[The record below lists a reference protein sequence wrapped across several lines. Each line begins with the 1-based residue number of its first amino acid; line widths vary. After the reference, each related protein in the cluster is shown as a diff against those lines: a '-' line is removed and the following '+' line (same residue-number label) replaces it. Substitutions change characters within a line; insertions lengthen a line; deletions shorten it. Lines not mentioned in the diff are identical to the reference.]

1 MKTILHLSD
10 LHLKFD
16 NEADSYCKKLLDQLT
31 TDIFTQ
37 DGITIDTVFITGD
50 ICFSGMS
57 EQFSLAKDN
66 FIDPLLK
73 MLNLSYENIYI
84 VPGNH
89 DVERSKISIS
99 ERSLR
104 RNIDS
109 NTLNDLCIAIE
120 NGTEQW
126 PRLNSYRSFCKNIIN
141 YQSNILIDSPLM
153 TVRQSGDKLVIHCLN
168 SAWLAGD
175 DHDYGNLR
183 FENILKNSLNK
194 YGKNKNNIVLMHHP
208 IDWFHESERNSIAR
222 YFEKNVDAVFY
233 GHMHQFEQVT
243 TINLDQDITLKLQ
256 AGTLDP
262 RSNNAGY
269 SIIKLHTP
277 NSLKYGSVI
286 YRKYNQNN
294 EKYMS
299 WDERGINGSSDFS
312 IDKRSVFDSSK
323 FSELSTALFN
333 KIQYSHIVNT
343 GKSKSEKEKLS
354 DIFIEPNLVLDNGLD
369 IPKLKVRKIKNVEE
383 IISHDGLSV
392 ISGLEQDGKTILLR
406 RIQLMFLEK
415 QCICNLTKIVFYIN
429 IEGQYNNR
437 SKIINELLSPYTSH
451 DLQTSFESK
460 LKDAISNGNA
470 VILIDNYHK
479 SDKHTR
485 KNIDDFIISHSNN
498 KFIITCERE
507 ISHDLLIKF
516 STEFKDRLAAA
527 SLGRILR
534 KDIRKLISLRPSLYS
549 NFSEDEVFN
558 SLIKT
563 IDNSQLP
570 HNHFVYSILLSIFEQ
585 KNNLVGILN
594 ESDIIE
600 NYIEILLH
608 KHCMV
613 ESKNK
618 PTYKIIIHFLG
629 FICSKM
635 LFNRKL

>member
-1 MKTILHLSD
+1 
-10 LHLKFD
+10 
-16 NEADSYCKKLLDQLT
+16 
-31 TDIFTQ
+31 
-37 DGITIDTVFITGD
+37 
-50 ICFSGMS
+50 
-57 EQFSLAKDN
+57 
-66 FIDPLLK
+66 
-73 MLNLSYENIYI
+73 
-84 VPGNH
+84 
-89 DVERSKISIS
+89 
-99 ERSLR
+99 
-104 RNIDS
+104 
-109 NTLNDLCIAIE
+109 
-120 NGTEQW
+120 
-126 PRLNSYRSFCKNIIN
+126 
-141 YQSNILIDSPLM
+141 
-153 TVRQSGDKLVIHCLN
+153 
-168 SAWLAGD
+168 
-175 DHDYGNLR
+175 
-183 FENILKNSLNK
+183 
-194 YGKNKNNIVLMHHP
+194 MHHP

-294 EKYMS
+294 ENYMS

-460 LKDAISNGNA
+460 LK
-470 VILIDNYHK
+470 
-479 SDKHTR
+479 
-485 KNIDDFIISHSNN
+485 
-498 KFIITCERE
+498 
-507 ISHDLLIKF
+507 
-516 STEFKDRLAAA
+516 
-527 SLGRILR
+527 
-534 KDIRKLISLRPSLYS
+534 
-549 NFSEDEVFN
+549 
-558 SLIKT
+558 
-563 IDNSQLP
+563 
-570 HNHFVYSILLSIFEQ
+570 
-585 KNNLVGILN
+585 
-594 ESDIIE
+594 
-600 NYIEILLH
+600 
-608 KHCMV
+608 
-613 ESKNK
+613 
-618 PTYKIIIHFLG
+618 
-629 FICSKM
+629 
-635 LFNRKL
+635 